1 MPHAEEASLGAHLDV
16 LSCYCDAAGSVT
28 AFITM
33 GRERELPPAKP
44 RRRQGQEGV
53 REALQV
59 GPPQDEPGEAIAAAT
74 AAVPVTVEVGVGQK
88 GDGDEPRQGDQEQD
102 YQQTG

>member
-1 MPHAEEASLGAHLDV
+1 
-16 LSCYCDAAGSVT
+16 
-28 AFITM
+28 M

-44 RRRQGQEGV
+44 RRRQGEEGV

-59 GPPQDEPGEAIAAAT
+59 GPPQDEPGEAVAAAAAA
-74 AAVPVTVEVGVGQK
+74 AAVPVTVEVGVGQE